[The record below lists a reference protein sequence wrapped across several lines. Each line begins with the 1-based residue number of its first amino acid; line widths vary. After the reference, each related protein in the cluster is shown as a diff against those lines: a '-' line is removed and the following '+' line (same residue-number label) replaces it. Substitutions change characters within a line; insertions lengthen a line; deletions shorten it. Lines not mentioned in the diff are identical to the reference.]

1 MVSALFELRALSI
14 TLARLSLPV
23 YRVWLVAGTSKYG
36 AASMVRLTRGGVF
49 CGGQEKYLKERI
61 KVEGKAGDLGETVK
75 VNTEKSKI
83 VVQVGLSC
91 LSMFLLPCV
100 VEWVS

>member
-1 MVSALFELRALSI
+1 M
-14 TLARLSLPV
+14 
-23 YRVWLVAGTSKYG
+23 VAGTSKYC
-36 AASMVRLTRGGVF
+36 ASNARRGV
-49 CGGQEKYLKERI
+49 CVGQEKYLKERI
-61 KVEGKAGDLGETVK
+61 KVEGKAGNLGETVK